1 MCVVAPCRR
10 MPAAAHM
17 ARRPLRI
24 SLTARSF
31 WEAEVLPKLRGLKP
45 KSPGA
50 RSPDL
55 RPSVMA
61 MPEKTV

>member
-1 MCVVAPCRR
+1 
-10 MPAAAHM
+10 M

-24 SLTARSF
+24 SLVAKSF
-31 WEAEVLPKLRGLKP
+31 CDAAVLPKLRGLKP

-55 RPSVMA
+55 RPSVIA
-61 MPEKTV
+61 MPENTVHGSGL

>member
-1 MCVVAPCRR
+1 
-10 MPAAAHM
+10 M

-24 SLTARSF
+24 SFVAKSF
-31 WEAEVLPKLRGLKP
+31 CDAAVLPKFRGLKP

-61 MPEKTV
+61 TPESTGIIPIRSRY